1 MNYTVKSNGNQQH
14 GRNAILAAEALMF
27 SYYDVDK
34 AINQES
40 GRRTLKYHA
49 DYEAALEVCFF
60 QRATESLDFDF
71 TTMNCLIL
79 LRV

>member
-1 MNYTVKSNGNQQH
+1 
-14 GRNAILAAEALMF
+14 MF

-40 GRRTLKYHA
+40 GRRTFKISRRLQGGFRSV
-49 DYEAALEVCFF
+49 LF

-79 LRV
+79 LSV